1 MGEAFE
7 LVGHSENPDRG
18 RSVRDRLGRGEER
31 ASEEQPTRTD
41 HWWVWDLEDVC
52 DDDRELESLRS
63 LMWRFTV
70 KELKEGLDVYGVSK
84 ASARGKKKAGL
95 VDLVMDEVMP
105 RCLEDF
111 MAVALPYGSD
121 FIGDLRDLVRSGGRR
136 VLDKHDVLYGV
147 SMPVRAFPTT
157 MLFDL
162 SYEFVE
168 RVPQEALDLMSPLTD
183 EA

>member
-1 MGEAFE
+1 
-7 LVGHSENPDRG
+7 
-18 RSVRDRLGRGEER
+18 
-31 ASEEQPTRTD
+31 
-41 HWWVWDLEDVC
+41 
-52 DDDRELESLRS
+52 
-63 LMWRFTV
+63 
-70 KELKEGLDVYGVSK
+70 
-84 ASARGKKKAGL
+84 
-95 VDLVMDEVMP
+95 MDEVMP

-121 FIGDLRDLVRSGGRR
+121 FIGDLCDLVRSGGRR
-136 VLDKHDVLYGV
+136 VFDKHDVLNGV

>member
-1 MGEAFE
+1 
-7 LVGHSENPDRG
+7 
-18 RSVRDRLGRGEER
+18 
-31 ASEEQPTRTD
+31 
-41 HWWVWDLEDVC
+41 
-52 DDDRELESLRS
+52 
-63 LMWRFTV
+63 
-70 KELKEGLDVYGVSK
+70 VYGVSK

-121 FIGDLRDLVRSGGRR
+121 FIGDLCDLVRSGGRR
-136 VLDKHDVLYGV
+136 VFDKHDVLNGV

-183 EA
+183 EV